1 MVTLRHRP
9 LAAWFAAAL
18 LSLASGCG
26 GSGLVTVAGKVVFE
40 DGEPVR
46 TGRIEFRRSSPD
58 SASAAGSTATAQQR
72 AVGVLDAEGRFRLR
86 NDDGEDGCP
95 PGDYDVVIV
104 QLVSVEHRSLK
115 SHNHGRPLPRKY
127 ADYYTSG
134 LKATVPEAGIEGLV
148 LEVSSG
154 DDRPSKPKP
163 SGP

>member
-1 MVTLRHRP
+1 MVTLRHRI
-9 LAAWFAAAL
+9 LAGWFAAAL
-18 LSLASGCG
+18 LILASGCG
-26 GSGLVTVAGKVVFE
+26 GSGLVPVSGKVVFE

-46 TGRIEFRRSSPD
+46 TGRIEFRSSSPD
-58 SASAAGSTATAQQR
+58 SAAAAGGTAVAQQR
-72 AVGVLDAEGRFRLR
+72 AVGVLDADGRFRLR

-134 LKATVPEAGIEGLV
+134 LKATVPEAGTQALV

>member
-1 MVTLRHRP
+1 M
-9 LAAWFAAAL
+9 
-18 LSLASGCG
+18 
-26 GSGLVTVAGKVVFE
+26 
-40 DGEPVR
+40 
-46 TGRIEFRRSSPD
+46 
-58 SASAAGSTATAQQR
+58 AQQR

-154 DDRPSKPKP
+154 DDPPSKPKP